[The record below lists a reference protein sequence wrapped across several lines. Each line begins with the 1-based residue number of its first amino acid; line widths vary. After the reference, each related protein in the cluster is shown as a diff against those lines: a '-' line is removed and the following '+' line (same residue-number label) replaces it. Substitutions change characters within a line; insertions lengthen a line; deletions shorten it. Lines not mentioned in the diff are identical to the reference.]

1 VAWFAAIVCRE
12 RCGVER
18 RIAEAEF
25 QIGAEPT
32 RTPESCIRECCRY
45 SGACAPW
52 RSGTSSQVQ
61 HVIQDIV
68 YCICCTRNPCLVSD
82 HKSGSETW
90 AKVAADKLDQRSR
103 GCRAS
108 RLRDQPSRRKSPGEQ
123 ARGHYFG
130 ETSSYRSC
138 QRRIPSYKQS
148 LVYLCHVTTTCMLLR
163 MW

>member
-1 VAWFAAIVCRE
+1 LIRLVRNGSVAWFAAIVCRE

-103 GCRAS
+103 GCR
-108 RLRDQPSRRKSPGEQ
+108 LRDYAISLLAGRALESRHAGIILAKQ
-123 ARGHYFG
+123 AH
-130 ETSSYRSC
+130 
-138 QRRIPSYKQS
+138 IA
-148 LVYLCHVTTTCMLLR
+148 LVNDEFLVTNNRLFTCAT
-163 MW
+163 